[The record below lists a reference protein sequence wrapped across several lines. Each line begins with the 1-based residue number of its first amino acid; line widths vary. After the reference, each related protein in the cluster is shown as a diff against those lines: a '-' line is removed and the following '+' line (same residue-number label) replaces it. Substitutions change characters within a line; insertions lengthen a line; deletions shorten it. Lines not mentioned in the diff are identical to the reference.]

1 MCINYCKFAQ
11 SDLCIKIGGII
22 FTTVTLRQHSSVEFR
37 MIIQLG
43 NYKLPGY
50 NQCRSKRFIMGS
62 AKYVSETT
70 SMAV

>member
-1 MCINYCKFAQ
+1 MGSFSRLSLFGNAA
-11 SDLCIKIGGII
+11 
-22 FTTVTLRQHSSVEFR
+22 SVEFR

-43 NYKLPGY
+43 SYKLPGY